1 MVLDFIVAIA
11 ILLGVVYTSFTLG
24 WYSVLRWIANNVP
37 EAVPYIEKA
46 FRDHGMLKTGR

>member
-11 ILLGVVYTSFTLG
+11 ILSGVVYTSFTLG
-24 WYSVLRWIANNVP
+24 WYSVLRWITDKAP

-46 FRDHGMLKTGR
+46 FRDHGMLKPGR